1 MYLFYILIIS
11 IFYLLNA
18 ILSVGGIAVLVEN
31 PIFQV
36 CGKNGDFVWIT
47 VLICV
52 ISHIFIIIFKFY
64 KEIHNNESCFTCFG
78 SIIIYNC
85 ISTNLSYYEF
95 NCDKYPHIYEFLF
108 IETIFYYVACFYLL
122 MMICYMF
129 HYIFKTE
136 IPIQNTTEVSEIV

>member
-1 MYLFYILIIS
+1 MSLFYILINS

-18 ILSVGGIAVLVEN
+18 ILAVGGIAVLVEN

-36 CGKNGDFVWIT
+36 CGKHGDIVWIT

-52 ISHIFIIIFKFY
+52 INHIFIIIFKFY
-64 KEIHNNESCFTCFG
+64 KEIHNNEYCFTCSG
-78 SIIIYNC
+78 GIIIYNC

-108 IETIFYYVACFYLL
+108 IETIFYYGACFYLL
-122 MMICYMF
+122 IMICYMVN
-129 HYIFKTE
+129 YILKTE
-136 IPIQNTTEVSEIV
+136 FHIQTTTEVSDIV